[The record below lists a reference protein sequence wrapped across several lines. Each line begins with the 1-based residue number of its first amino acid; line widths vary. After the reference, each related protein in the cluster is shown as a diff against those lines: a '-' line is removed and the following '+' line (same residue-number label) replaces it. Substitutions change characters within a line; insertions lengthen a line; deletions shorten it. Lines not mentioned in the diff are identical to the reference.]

1 MKSTKFAHEPAPP
14 CLFMVI
20 PWLFGSCSFIGS
32 LTQQQERRADMS
44 MLGCSSPETI
54 CCTHIIKYDQ
64 HIEAYCWVKLGWVCV
79 LIFLVTEEFTKEVE
93 SKCFGYGF
101 LRLIKAIPFY
111 IYMVYGTSKK
121 NPCFPGYPRLAM
133 FFSNL
138 RKPPSP
144 TWPLGMVNWWDPTG
158 NEK

>member
-79 LIFLVTEEFTKEVE
+79 LIFFGDRRIYKRGRIEVLWLWL
-93 SKCFGYGF
+93 SKIDQGYTV
-101 LRLIKAIPFY
+101 LY
-111 IYMVYGTSKK
+111 IYIWYMELLKK
-121 NPCFPGYPRLAM
+121 IHVSQGIQDWPCF
-133 FFSNL
+133 FQIF
-138 RKPPSP
+138 
-144 TWPLGMVNWWDPTG
+144 G
-158 NEK
+158 NPHPQLDHWGW